1 MTCLEDCRRQLLK
14 QSANMIIT
22 SQFSKLSILSRF
34 GSETSPK
41 KQQKRKRAFFLNQK
55 LSVNSLL
62 VIQYFTQI
70 VLFNAVFIFCFAAV
84 VK

>member
-1 MTCLEDCRRQLLK
+1 MFRRLQDTIAK
-14 QSANMIIT
+14 AI
-22 SQFSKLSILSRF
+22 SKYDYNVSRLSILSTF

-55 LSVNSLL
+55 LSVISLL

-70 VLFNAVFIFCFAAV
+70 VLLNVVFIFCFAAV